1 MQIDI
6 LTLFPKIFPGAL
18 GESIIGRAVARE
30 LVKIQ
35 AIDLRKYTHDARGT
49 VDDKPYGGGPGM
61 LMKVEPIVEAV
72 ESIRQP
78 GSVVVLTSP
87 RGELFNQQLAL
98 ELTKER
104 HLIILAGHYEGVDQR
119 AIELAVDREISIGDY
134 VLTSGNL
141 AAMVMVDAIVRL
153 LPGVLG
159 DDQSSVD
166 ESHSSGLLEY
176 PQYTRPFE
184 FRGKMVP
191 EVLLSGDHQK
201 IEAWRQHQ
209 SEQLTRQKRP
219 DIWEM
224 YLQTTETKLK

>member
-119 AIELAVDREISIGDY
+119 ALELAVDREISIGDY

>member
-119 AIELAVDREISIGDY
+119 AIELAVDREISLGDY